1 MCKILFLPKY
11 YSIDLSDL
19 TNESGRWLNC
29 IMNKRFDV
37 VIVGAALNGLAA
49 VLALGG
55 PNARRPLSV
64 AIVDGSNPYDKIS
77 NARDARASALTGST
91 RRMFEALGVWDH
103 ISAHSQDMREIIITD
118 GQPKLL
124 QFGDV
129 NKEQTSTACMIE
141 NHLLLEGLLKTVE
154 LSSYLTLL
162 TGSAVAKQSFGPGLA
177 TLTLA
182 NGEQITCNLI
192 VAADGAKSPIRQAAN
207 IELVG
212 WSYDQVG
219 LVASFEHELAHQGRA
234 EEHFTSEGPFAVLP
248 LVGNRSS
255 IVWTKAKAEGIRLQ
269 DLSPRAFEAELQAQL
284 GDHLGKI
291 ALIGKQQGYPLS
303 MLFAKQFHGP
313 RLALVG
319 DAAHVIHPLA
329 GLGLN
334 LGLRDVAALAEC
346 VGDAHALGQD
356 IGGAQVLERY
366 SAWRRF
372 DTVATALSMDGIN
385 RLFSNS
391 NPGLRILR
399 DSGLQAV
406 NRFDGLK
413 HAFEREAAGEN
424 GSLPR
429 LMRGELV

>member
-1 MCKILFLPKY
+1 M
-11 YSIDLSDL
+11 S
-19 TNESGRWLNC
+19 
-29 IMNKRFDV
+29 KRYDV

-49 VLALGG
+49 ALALAG
-55 PNARRPLSV
+55 PRARRPLSV
-64 AIVDGSNPYDKIS
+64 AVVDSADPYEKLS

-103 ISAHSQDMREIIITD
+103 ISTHTQDMREIIVTD
-118 GQPKLL
+118 GQPTLL

-129 NKEQTSTACMIE
+129 NKEQTSTACMVE

-154 LSSYLTLL
+154 LSSHLSLL
-162 TGSAVAKQSFGPGLA
+162 TGSAVAKQSFAPGLA
-177 TLTLA
+177 TLNLA
-182 NGEQITCNLI
+182 NDELITCNLI
-192 VAADGAKSPIRQAAN
+192 VAADGAKSPIRQAAE
-207 IELVG
+207 IQFAG

-234 EEHFTSEGPFAVLP
+234 EEHFTPEGPFAVLP

-255 IVWTKAKAEGIRLQ
+255 IVWTKGKVEGLRLQ
-269 DLSPRAFEAELQAQL
+269 NLSPLAFEAELQVQL

-291 ALIGKQQGYPLS
+291 TLIGKQQGYPLS

-346 VGDAHALGQD
+346 VGDAYALGQD

-372 DTVATALSMDGIN
+372 DTVATALAMDGIN
-385 RLFSNS
+385 RIFSNN
-391 NPGLRILR
+391 NPALRILR
-399 DSGLQAV
+399 DGALQAV
-406 NRFDGLK
+406 NKFEGLK
-413 HAFEREAAGEN
+413 HAFEQEAAGQN
-424 GSLPR
+424 GALPR